1 MKRTLIYNL
10 KQVLII
16 FCASLASA
24 VAVEVFLLPVNA
36 IVGGVL
42 GIASFVDLLITQ
54 LSATKWYLSAGI
66 WLLIANVPI
75 VIYCFIKFRR
85 RFAVKTLIYLLFL
98 AAILI
103 VMRALNVAEMVKKVM
118 AFDNYTGDK
127 VLYVI
132 LGGALHGLSLPM
144 LLSVNASAGGTD
156 IVGLIVQRHA
166 KKSSSIAMRLILA
179 ADAIVVV
186 IASVVYW
193 SVYKNVT
200 DAVNM
205 LIYSVSAM
213 FICEIVQEA
222 IFKGFSSAIELEVT
236 TDKPAE
242 MAEALS
248 SGLKHGVTTVKVVGG
263 YSHQEKTL
271 ILCVINKSQLVKARR
286 IINKV
291 DPQAFAYVENVKEVI
306 GKGFANKEIELED
319 EGDVGNAERVQKP
332 RRVHKANKDVNK
344 ESSNIEQ

>member
-1 MKRTLIYNL
+1 MKRTFMYNF

-36 IVGGVL
+36 IVGGAL
-42 GIASFVDLLITQ
+42 GVASILDILLTGG
-54 LSATKWYLSAGI
+54 LDASKWYLSAGL
-66 WLLIANVPI
+66 WLLAINIPI
-75 VIYCFIKFRR
+75 IIYCFIRFRR
-85 RFAVKTLIYLLFL
+85 RFAVKTLVYLLFL
-98 AAILI
+98 AALLV
-103 VMRALNVAEMVKKVM
+103 VMRVLNVANLVKKVM
-118 AFDNYTGDK
+118 AYDDYTGDK

-166 KKSSSIAMRLILA
+166 KKSSSSAMRVILA
-179 ADAIVVV
+179 ADAVVIV
-186 IASVVYW
+186 IASIVYW
-193 SVYKNVT
+193 IVYKNAT
-200 DAVNM
+200 EAINM
-205 LIYSVSAM
+205 LIYSVSVM

-236 TDKPAE
+236 TDKPEE
-242 MAEALS
+242 MAEALKD
-248 SGLKHGVTTVKVVGG
+248 GLKHGVTSVKVVGG
-263 YSHQEKTL
+263 YSHQEKTM
-271 ILCVINKSQLVKARR
+271 ILCVINKAQLVKARR

-306 GKGFANKEIELED
+306 GKGFANKDIELDAD
-319 EGDVGNAERVQKP
+319 E
-332 RRVHKANKDVNK
+332 
-344 ESSNIEQ
+344 ESTATK